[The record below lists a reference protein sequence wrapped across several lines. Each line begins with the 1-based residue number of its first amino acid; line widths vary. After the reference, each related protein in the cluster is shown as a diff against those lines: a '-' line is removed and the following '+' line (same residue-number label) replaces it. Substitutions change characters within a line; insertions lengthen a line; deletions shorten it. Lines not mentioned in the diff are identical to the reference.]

1 MISFYQLTIQAA
13 HPKMIAPVVDCP
25 DLMVSDMTQEI
36 GFVQVCISLVS
47 MCLIV
52 CVCLFIC
59 VCLDP
64 WF

>member
-1 MISFYQLTIQAA
+1 
-13 HPKMIAPVVDCP
+13 MIAPVVDCP

-36 GFVQVCISLVS
+36 GFVQVCFSLVS
-47 MCLIV
+47 MCLFVCV

-59 VCLDP
+59 VGLDP